1 MMTQRDAINN
11 EYFEWMVDLVCSK
24 RFSKSISFRK
34 LLMHLHSTEF
44 TYTIKRDRN
53 RAIDGIDLRRHY
65 ALDHGDE
72 GLSDYLDGP
81 CSILEMMV
89 ALSIRCEETIMSDSS
104 IGDRTA
110 QWFWGMVTN
119 LDLGSM
125 TNDRYDRSYVD
136 YVLDRFLNRE
146 YEPDGRGGLFTVR
159 HHTRDMRNIEIWYQL
174 CDYVNTIT

>member
-1 MMTQRDAINN
+1 
-11 EYFEWMVDLVCSK
+11 
-24 RFSKSISFRK
+24 
-34 LLMHLHSTEF
+34 
-44 TYTIKRDRN
+44 
-53 RAIDGIDLRRHY
+53 
-65 ALDHGDE
+65 
-72 GLSDYLDGP
+72 
-81 CSILEMMV
+81 
-89 ALSIRCEETIMSDSS
+89 MSDSS

-119 LDLGSM
+119 LGLVSM
-125 TNDRYDRSYVD
+125 TCERYDRSYIG